1 MDRFEIGNGVVL
13 SLAAASVVHASVTI
27 HSAFRRSA
35 ASRATSL

>member
-1 MDRFEIGNGVVL
+1 MERFEIGNGVVL
-13 SLAAASVVHASVTI
+13 SLAAASVAHVVTI